1 MQADAALPANAGADL
16 GSLAIAGWEE
26 AYGHLS
32 NNHQGNGF
40 WTDAPYECRN
50 HDKYEAGEEV
60 DSSNFTNCP
69 TILKHMQAYLK
80 AKLIERV
87 TSLIHSSRG
96 PVTSNASER
105 VGSVKLKFLQ
115 KHKMVGPTLYMLLCN
130 LAILHVQTTIFRQQ
144 LADLEAQGLP
154 ADARLEDFGD
164 YHEYICRLIGLPVS
178 AAQLEL
184 WAKLSKRR
192 VQQSKKRKSEEAK
205 RKRTEQRKKL
215 TVARQAEKKDNQ
227 PFYKPSIDSDDE
239 EESTAK
245 RARKEKGQAGACGCG
260 GACKRGCACLH
271 AQQYCLPTCHP
282 GRLCSRMP
290 AGEADSSGM
299 AGSSGAA
306 GPSSSGDGAQSV
318 QLPSGIASWCNTPPG
333 LAAMLEFGSSEG
345 DHLAGH
351 YIMYNWGTVVDPD
364 DPNDEGD
371 DVGWVLGQIVER
383 NLDGALTVDGDTVN
397 FIVEYPDDPNCQH
410 VLTAA
415 DYLNAL
421 DAPEDSWFI
430 VLVRPCPHRTLTP
443 CIHILRPCSLHR
455 RCLLSAFARVQASDR
470 CMHCQ
475 KPTSLRDC
483 SFPGC
488 DKKYHREC
496 FEAASGLKDADFC
509 SEHAH
514 MAASD

>member
-260 GACKRGCACLH
+260 GACKRGTEAAHACMRSSTVCPPATQAGFARGCRRARLTH
-271 AQQYCLPTCHP
+271 RAWQARRAQQAPAAAAMAHSRSSCRQGSRPGAIHHQASQQCSSLAAARATISLATISCTIGAQWSTPTIP
-282 GRLCSRMP
+282 TTRATMSV
-290 AGEADSSGM
+290 
-299 AGSSGAA
+299 GSSARLWSA
-306 GPSSSGDGAQSV
+306 ISTALSQS
-318 QLPSGIASWCNTPPG
+318 
-333 LAAMLEFGSSEG
+333 
-345 DHLAGH
+345 
-351 YIMYNWGTVVDPD
+351 
-364 DPNDEGD
+364 
-371 DVGWVLGQIVER
+371 
-383 NLDGALTVDGDTVN
+383 
-397 FIVEYPDDPNCQH
+397 
-410 VLTAA
+410 TAT
-415 DYLNAL
+415 
-421 DAPEDSWFI
+421 
-430 VLVRPCPHRTLTP
+430 R
-443 CIHILRPCSLHR
+443 
-455 RCLLSAFARVQASDR
+455 
-470 CMHCQ
+470 
-475 KPTSLRDC
+475 
-483 SFPGC
+483 
-488 DKKYHREC
+488 
-496 FEAASGLKDADFC
+496 
-509 SEHAH
+509 
-514 MAASD
+514 